1 MSNNIGF
8 WTRKL
13 EENERKILPENFRL
27 LRRHV
32 RKLLAGN
39 VRERTVVNHI
49 QLLLPFAMWCEI
61 DYKSL
66 DEDDIF
72 DYCDH
77 LMEKTYTR
85 GCQPKRYSSSTV
97 YAHKTCVKTFLK
109 NINPSASDA
118 IVLKKSKR
126 EIPEIL
132 TKDDVL
138 AMINA
143 SLTARD
149 RALVSCLF
157 ESGARKGEL
166 LSVRI
171 KHVNFDE
178 NGAVVILPQGKTG
191 PRRIRLVFSAS
202 YLREWISV
210 HPAGDR
216 ESIVFCALREPF
228 PAISDT
234 GLHYQLRKLAKRAG
248 VKKRVNAHGFR
259 HASATYLAKH
269 LTEQE
274 LKAYL
279 GWTASS
285 SMAATYVHLA
295 GEDIDG
301 SILQMNGLRPANSDD
316 CNLRVSRCPRCK
328 ELQPSESIFC
338 NKCGLPLGDSAKTKI
353 EIDAAEISIEVM
365 KAVLLNP
372 DILEEISRRV
382 NAPK

>member
-1 MSNNIGF
+1 MQVVCLEKKHPYNGIYISYDFPSSKLHLPTDFGWKRLLKGEAYIPCHRIIFMSNNIGF

-157 ESGARKGEL
+157 ESGAR
-166 LSVRI
+166 
-171 KHVNFDE
+171 
-178 NGAVVILPQGKTG
+178 Q
-191 PRRIRLVFSAS
+191 
-202 YLREWISV
+202 
-210 HPAGDR
+210 
-216 ESIVFCALREPF
+216 
-228 PAISDT
+228 
-234 GLHYQLRKLAKRAG
+234 
-248 VKKRVNAHGFR
+248 
-259 HASATYLAKH
+259 
-269 LTEQE
+269 
-274 LKAYL
+274 
-279 GWTASS
+279 
-285 SMAATYVHLA
+285 
-295 GEDIDG
+295 
-301 SILQMNGLRPANSDD
+301 
-316 CNLRVSRCPRCK
+316 RVSNPRY
-328 ELQPSESIFC
+328 
-338 NKCGLPLGDSAKTKI
+338 
-353 EIDAAEISIEVM
+353 
-365 KAVLLNP
+365 
-372 DILEEISRRV
+372 RV
-382 NAPK
+382 AGMIGHFPCCFS